1 MKLAHLA
8 GLACGLALLLGA
20 CSSNNASGTTTGGS
34 AGTGDNGGSDGGGMD
49 GDNGD
54 GGMDGGESTE
64 EQAAK
69 KAVELA
75 LSATTTSENSAAR
88 IKAARDAPQ
97 AWVDAAQDARD
108 AADEDT
114 ENPAALGA
122 ASRMLA
128 DARAYQEEQE
138 NALSMHEGS
147 FAWYGTQLARVA
159 LANGAAAMPGER
171 TNTITKVVS
180 SRTNSDGDLLD
191 ARLKSDTF
199 KSLMYEDGDMVF
211 SNSGDEFKVGG
222 YVSEYQVRDEGGDT
236 AAVTGLTLT
245 SSGVVIRTGNFAS
258 GWDYTDSLKDITENS
273 QEGGADV
280 NRWDLTLTF
289 DAPRPLTVAAGDDP
303 DRAASWTGNS
313 DFYWKGIAMA
323 DESQLKGGANYKATA
338 FNQAAGF
345 EDLGTYELWLSNHIG
360 VDTNLEP
367 EPGETAVCPGSGSD
381 ERKSACPEDDV
392 NLYLSYAAYGM
403 FAYSADPET
412 FQDGTGDN
420 KVGRHGRVSTMH
432 FGYEAFADEDGKKTT
447 DINEAIT
454 GATFSGQTTGF
465 ALRGTH
471 ATYDPATVANPFR
484 EKKPLRGDVSLT
496 VSIPMTT
503 GAGSLLGKIDNLE
516 EWDGNSWK
524 AYSGIVAVHL
534 HADTGANVTT
544 AAAIGD
550 AGTFS
555 GRATIQVV
563 GTNAYVSPTE
573 DGTNDQHA
581 VGPDLSTPITSPAVE
596 HLFNNG
602 GKFTGNFYGPRTAAD
617 LEIAGSWRTGTATGG
632 TPDSRYWSLFGSFGA
647 KQAQQ

>member
-34 AGTGDNGGSDGGGMD
+34 AGSGDNGGSDGGGMD

-54 GGMDGGESTE
+54 DGKSA
-64 EQAAK
+64 EQEAAET
-69 KAVELA
+69 AVMAALA
-75 LSATTTSENSAAR
+75 VTSANADAFADARTALAAWVTAAEAAL
-88 IKAARDAPQ
+88 KAAEE
-97 AWVDAAQDARD
+97 
-108 AADEDT
+108 ADPV
-114 ENPAALGA
+114 NPAELGA

-128 DARAYQEEQE
+128 DARAYQEAQE
-138 NALSMHEGS
+138 DALSMHEGS

-171 TNTITKVVS
+171 TNMITKVVS

-199 KSLMYEDGDMVF
+199 KSLMYEEGKMVF
-211 SNSGDEFKVGG
+211 SVSDDEFKVGG

-323 DESQLKGGANYKATA
+323 DETQLKGGTNYESDA
-338 FNQAAGF
+338 FNQPAGF

-454 GATFSGQTTGF
+454 DATFSGQTTGF

-496 VSIPMTT
+496 VSIPKTT

-524 AYSGIVAVHL
+524 AYAGIVAVHL
-534 HADTGANVTT
+534 HTGTDLDGTV
-544 AAAIGD
+544 AIGD

-555 GRATIQVV
+555 GTATIQV
-563 GTNAYVSPTE
+563 GTNQYVSADDSQNQNIVTSA
-573 DGTNDQHA
+573 DGLA
-581 VGPDLSTPITSPAVE
+581 TPVAPADT
-596 HLFNNG
+596 HTFNNG
-602 GKFTGNFYGPRTAAD
+602 GKFTGNFYGPRDNADD
-617 LEIAGSWRTGTATGG
+617 LEVAGSWRTGTATGG
-632 TPDSRYWSLFGSFGA
+632 TADSRYWSLFGSFGA
-647 KQAQQ
+647 KQSQQ